1 MEKYVPPHVRGSI
14 LNEDPKK
21 QEQLKRLRRQMK
33 GLLNRLA
40 ENNMTSIALQ
50 VKTSTHSA

>member
-14 LNEDPKK
+14 LNEDLKK
-21 QEQLKRLRRQMK
+21 QEQLKHLRRQMK

-50 VKTSTHSA
+50 VRTVHSV